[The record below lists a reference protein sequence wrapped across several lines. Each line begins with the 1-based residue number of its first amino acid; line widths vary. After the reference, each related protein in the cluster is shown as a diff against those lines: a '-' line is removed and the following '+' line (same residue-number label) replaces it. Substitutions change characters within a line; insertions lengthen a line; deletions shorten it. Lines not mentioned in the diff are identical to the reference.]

1 MKSKTKYMCA
11 VAFMGLFALVI
22 NGVAYIAT
30 LPANIDNTDLY
41 SESYKNI
48 MKRSD
53 AESVMAVIQAETF
66 DGAFSHYS
74 TYKDISDTKFHELRK
89 SYISARQE
97 LFDYVNEAVNK
108 SVEKP
113 YYMATY

>member
-1 MKSKTKYMCA
+1 MKIKTKYMYA
-11 VAFMGLFALVI
+11 LAFMGLFALVI
-22 NGVAYIAT
+22 NGVAYIIT
-30 LPANIDNTDLY
+30 RPANADEIDLY
-41 SESYKNI
+41 SSSYKNI

-66 DGAFSHYS
+66 DDAFSHYS

-89 SYISARQE
+89 AYTSARQE
-97 LFDYVNEAVNK
+97 LFDYVNEAANK

>member
-1 MKSKTKYMCA
+1 MKIKTKYMYA
-11 VAFMGLFALVI
+11 LAFMVLFALVI
-22 NGVAYIAT
+22 NGVAYIIT
-30 LPANIDNTDLY
+30 RPANVDETDLY
-41 SESYKNI
+41 YTSYKNV

-53 AESVMAVIQAETF
+53 AESVMAIIQAETF

-89 SYISARQE
+89 AYTSARQD
-97 LFDYVNEAVNK
+97 LFDHINEAANK
-108 SVEKP
+108 PVEKP

>member
-1 MKSKTKYMCA
+1 MKIKTKYMYA
-11 VAFMGLFALVI
+11 LAFMGLFALVI
-22 NGVAYIAT
+22 NGVAYIIT
-30 LPANIDNTDLY
+30 RPANVDETDLY

-89 SYISARQE
+89 AYTSVRQE
-97 LFDYVNEAVNK
+97 LFDYVNEAANK

>member
-1 MKSKTKYMCA
+1 MKIKTKYMYA
-11 VAFMGLFALVI
+11 LAFMGLFALVI
-22 NGVAYIAT
+22 NGVAYIIT
-30 LPANIDNTDLY
+30 RPANVDETDLY
-41 SESYKNI
+41 YTSYKNM

-53 AESVMAVIQAETF
+53 AESVMAIIQAETF

-89 SYISARQE
+89 TYTTVRQE
-97 LFDYVNEAVNK
+97 LFDYVNEAANK

-113 YYMATY
+113 YYMAKY